1 MKKTLISSLTALMVF
16 SLSAVPASATISTTV
31 ERIGQDCRINVTAPE
46 TEGKL
51 GYSTYLTPEGV
62 DKMLARYKRFEKE
75 NRSPNLEETT
85 IIAALE
91 ECKKPAPAE
100 KSNAISGIIAAVSG
114 LAGAIIGALVAVFAF
129 VPALRNIIKLP

>member
-31 ERIGQDCRINVTAPE
+31 ERIGQDCRINVTDSESDRPF
-46 TEGKL
+46 GNS
-51 GYSTYLTPEGV
+51 YYFSPEGIDAMQKHLNFGV
-62 DKMLARYKRFEKE
+62 SDERTLSPSEAKMF
-75 NRSPNLEETT
+75 
-85 IIAALE
+85 AALE